1 VTTTDD
7 RVSRIETAVQQLVD
21 TAEALPPQVL
31 YAEPEPNEWPVMSIL
46 AHVVELMPYWARQ
59 ALEVSG
65 RAQDSQPFGRT
76 HDDPDRIGAVQQHGR
91 DSLDSMLPQVRA
103 ACTDAVDLL
112 RQIPDDRWTRTAR
125 HANRGDM
132 SVEQI
137 VDQFLVTHVEEHLSQ
152 ARAAIA
158 ALQV

>member
-1 VTTTDD
+1 MTLTDD
-7 RVSRIETAVQQLVD
+7 RISRIQTAVQHLTD
-21 TAEALPPQVL
+21 TAQTLPSNVL

-46 AHVVELMPYWARQ
+46 AHVVELMPYWAKQ
-59 ALEVSG
+59 ALEVS
-65 RAQDSQPFGRT
+65 RRSADSQPFGRT

-91 DSLDSMLPQVRA
+91 DSLDSMLPRVQT
-103 ACTDAVDLL
+103 ACAEAVDLL
-112 RQIPDDRWTRTAR
+112 RQIPQDRWTRTAR

-137 VDQFLVTHVEEHLSQ
+137 VDQFLVNHVEEHLTQ
-152 ARAAIA
+152 ARAAIS

>member
-1 VTTTDD
+1 LTDD
-7 RVSRIETAVQQLVD
+7 RVSRIETAVQQLID
-21 TAEALPPQVL
+21 TAETLPSNVL

-59 ALEVSG
+59 ALEVS
-65 RAQDSQPFGRT
+65 RRSADSQPFGRT
-76 HDDPDRIGAVQQHGR
+76 HDDPDRIGAVQQHSG

-103 ACTDAVDLL
+103 ACSDAADLL
-112 RQIPDDRWTRTAR
+112 RQIPEEGWTRTAR

-137 VDQFLVTHVEEHLSQ
+137 VDQFLVHHVEEHLTQ
-152 ARAAIA
+152 ARAAIT

>member
-1 VTTTDD
+1 VTLTDD

-21 TAEALPPQVL
+21 TAESLPAQVL

-46 AHVVELMPYWARQ
+46 AHVVELMPYWAKQ
-59 ALEVSG
+59 ALEVS
-65 RAQDSQPFGRT
+65 RRPADSQPFGRT

-91 DSLDSMLPQVRA
+91 DSLDSMLPRVRV
-103 ACTDAVDLL
+103 ACAEAVDLL
-112 RQIPDDRWTRTAR
+112 RQIPSDRWSRTAR

-132 SVEQI
+132 TVEQI
-137 VDQFLVTHVEEHLSQ
+137 VDQFLVSHVEEHLSQ
-152 ARAAIA
+152 ARAAIS

>member
-1 VTTTDD
+1 VTSTDD
-7 RVSRIETAVQQLVD
+7 RVSRIETAVQQLTD
-21 TAEALPPQVL
+21 TAQALPSNVL

-65 RAQDSQPFGRT
+65 RSENGQPFGRT

-91 DSLDSMLPQVRA
+91 DSLDSMLPRVQT
-103 ACTDAVDLL
+103 ACSQAVDLL
-112 RQIPDDRWTRTAR
+112 RQIPEDRWTRTAR

-132 SVEQI
+132 TVEQI
-137 VDQFLVTHVEEHLSQ
+137 VDQFLVNHVEEHLSQ
-152 ARAAIA
+152 ARAAIS